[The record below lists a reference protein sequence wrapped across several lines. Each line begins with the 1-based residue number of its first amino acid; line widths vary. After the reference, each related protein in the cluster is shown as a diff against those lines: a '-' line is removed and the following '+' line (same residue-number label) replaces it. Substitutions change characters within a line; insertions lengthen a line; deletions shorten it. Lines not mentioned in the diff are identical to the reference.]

1 MTLFIIYKSYLLL
14 DSPAKFKHGFPK
26 CFRLEKFSRD
36 VHPLHILQ
44 QSMKHVQAVLVLRSA
59 MVMEGVERM
68 EQKFMFVVI
77 PDAAVSLLLLLLAA
91 SCRSN
96 EIVLLSF
103 PDVEFKGKA
112 LSRTFK
118 ENK

>member
-1 MTLFIIYKSYLLL
+1 
-14 DSPAKFKHGFPK
+14 
-26 CFRLEKFSRD
+26 
-36 VHPLHILQ
+36 
-44 QSMKHVQAVLVLRSA
+44 MKHVQAVLVLRSA
-59 MVMEGVERM
+59 TVVEGVERM

-91 SCRSN
+91 SYRSN

-112 LSRTFK
+112 LSRIFK
-118 ENK
+118 EK

>member
-1 MTLFIIYKSYLLL
+1 
-14 DSPAKFKHGFPK
+14 
-26 CFRLEKFSRD
+26 
-36 VHPLHILQ
+36 
-44 QSMKHVQAVLVLRSA
+44 MKHVQAVLVLRSA
-59 MVMEGVERM
+59 TVMEGVERM

-77 PDAAVSLLLLLLAA
+77 PDAAVSLLLLLAA

>member
-1 MTLFIIYKSYLLL
+1 MKFEAALRMEVIYKSCLLS

-59 MVMEGVERM
+59 TVGR
-68 EQKFMFVVI
+68 
-77 PDAAVSLLLLLLAA
+77 
-91 SCRSN
+91 
-96 EIVLLSF
+96 
-103 PDVEFKGKA
+103 G
-112 LSRTFK
+112 
-118 ENK
+118 